1 MTTIDRI
8 QMLLTKRGC
17 SAAQMMREIGLTSGT
32 FSQWKKGLQ
41 EPNEKNLFKVA
52 AYLDTTPEY
61 LRYGITE
68 TGEPE
73 EYTESPQPKS
83 RRDEIISKLC
93 DLSTDDLETLLEY
106 SEFQRWKQNQ
116 KNQ

>member
-8 QMLLTKRGC
+8 QILLTKKGY
-17 SAAQMMREIGLTSGT
+17 SAARLLKETGLSSGLYY
-32 FSQWKKGLQ
+32 QWKKGLQ
-41 EPNEKNLFKVA
+41 EPSEKSLFKIAKV
-52 AYLDTTPEY
+52 LDTTPEY

-68 TGEPE
+68 IGEPE
-73 EYTESPQPKS
+73 EYTESPQIKS